1 MQNYWIFTILSAT
14 LLAQPG
20 DTLTPTGNMAVSR
33 GTHTATLLNDG
44 KVLIAGGQAYSPT
57 GDGVWASAEL
67 YDPSAGV
74 FIASGNMTRPR
85 RSHTA
90 TLLPDGKVLIAGGD
104 GVAGASAELYDP
116 STGIFSATGGMTTSR
131 WGLHTATLLHTGKVL
146 IAGGRDW
153 QDAQWRSLD
162 TAELYDPSS
171 GIFTPTGPMAVA
183 SDSWG
188 IRGVLV
194 TTSAWRWR
202 CFDVRTLPSRDRYF

>member
-116 STGIFSATGGMTTSR
+116 STGICSATGGRTTSR
-131 WGLHTATLLHTGKVL
+131 WGLHTATLLATGKVL
-146 IAGGRDW
+146 IAGGR
-153 QDAQWRSLD
+153 SLV
-162 TAELYDPSS
+162 TAELYDTSS
-171 GIFTPTGPMAVA
+171 GMFTPTGPMAVA
-183 SDSWG
+183 SDFWG

-202 CFDVRTLPSRDRYF
+202 CFDVRTLPSRDGYL